1 MPNDAPCRL
10 GIRPRIAGRVV
21 KAAHDVHLF
30 AHLSRRRD
38 EGFEAT
44 FADQVMKLSMAALC
58 LGDLRTPVR

>member
-1 MPNDAPCRL
+1 MLPADSVFAHASQAEL
-10 GIRPRIAGRVV
+10 SRP
-21 KAAHDVHLF
+21 LTTSTYF